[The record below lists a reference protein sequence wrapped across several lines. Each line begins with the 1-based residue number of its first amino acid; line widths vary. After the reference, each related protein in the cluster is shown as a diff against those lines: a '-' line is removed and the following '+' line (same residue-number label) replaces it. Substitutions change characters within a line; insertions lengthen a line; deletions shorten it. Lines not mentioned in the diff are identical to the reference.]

1 MMDNITREELFEQI
15 HKELE
20 SEQKTEISEWE
31 TIDPE
36 ELLVVV
42 HDNAK
47 DAMCLAGMASAA
59 RSGYKVQK
67 RTTTKFANTRF
78 GPEKT
83 EEFRVV
89 YDPIKHLK
97 TIVED

>member
-59 RSGYKVQK
+59 RRKGLQLNLRTHDLVQK
-67 RTTTKFANTRF
+67 RQKNL
-78 GPEKT
+78 E
-83 EEFRVV
+83 
-89 YDPIKHLK
+89 
-97 TIVED
+97 